1 MKKIS
6 IVIIPILLFT
16 QIVFAQNHL
25 NKIISV
31 NVKSLPLQD
40 ALTVISNEGDF
51 TFSYNSKVVKKDS
64 IVSISAKSKSVQDIL
79 RMLFKSNY
87 DFKESGNYIIIRRKA
102 ITTSSVISKSPVTT
116 DYFYITGVII
126 DEETG
131 DKIPDATIYEQQN
144 LISSMTDEKGNFSLK
159 LKNKYKT
166 ASVSISKQDYKDTTV
181 EIKTNFNQKLTIA
194 LAKKEPEFVAIED
207 AQFKNVEAE
216 KGTIRKEDYLLVIEK
231 KWFTNLFLTSKQKIQ
246 SLNLKKFYTTRGY
259 QFSLIPGI
267 GTHGKMNPQVV
278 NGISINLIGG
288 YSGGTSIFEVG
299 GIFNIDKRDVK
310 SCQVAGAVNLV
321 GGKMDGVQVSSLYN
335 EVNDTVKGT
344 QIAGLANVAKNE
356 VKGIQIASLY
366 NKAKNIKGL
375 QIGLVNVTNGTD
387 GTSVGLI
394 NISKGKRAKHRVGF
408 LLRVPRKN

>member
-1 MKKIS
+1 MTKIS
-6 IVIIPILLFT
+6 IVIIPILLLT

-25 NKIISV
+25 SKIISV

-40 ALTVISNEGDF
+40 ALMVISNEGDF
-51 TFSYNSKVVKKDS
+51 AFSYNSKVVKKDS
-64 IVSISAKSKSVQDIL
+64 IVSITAKSKSVQDIL
-79 RMLFKSNY
+79 RTLFKSGY
-87 DFKESGNYIIIRRKA
+87 DFKESGNYIIIRRKV
-102 ITTSSVISKSPVTT
+102 ITTSSVISNSPVTS
-116 DYFYITGVII
+116 DHFYITGVII

-144 LISSMTDEKGNFSLK
+144 LISSMTDEKGN
-159 LKNKYKT
+159 LKNKFKT

-194 LAKKEPEFVAIED
+194 LAKKEPEFVAMEE
-207 AQFKNVEAE
+207 AQTKNEEAE
-216 KGTIRKEDYLLVIEK
+216 TGTIRKEDYVLVLEK

-259 QFSLIPGI
+259 QFSIIPGI

-288 YSGGTSIFEVG
+288 YSGGTSIVEVG

-310 SCQVAGAVNLV
+310 SCQIAGAVNLV
-321 GGKMDGVQVSSLYN
+321 GGKMDGVQISSLYN
-335 EVNDTVKGT
+335 EVNDTVRGT
-344 QIAGLANVAKNE
+344 QIAGLANVAKKE

-375 QIGLVNVTNGTD
+375 QIGFVNVTDGTD

-408 LLRVPRKN
+408 ILRVPRKSNS

>member
-64 IVSISAKSKSVQDIL
+64 IVSISAKSKSVHDIL
-79 RMLFKSNY
+79 RTLFKSGY

-102 ITTSSVISKSPVTT
+102 ITTSSVISNSPVTS
-116 DYFYITGVII
+116 DHFYITGVII

-131 DKIPDATIYEQQN
+131 DKIQDATIYEQQN

-159 LKNKYKT
+159 LKNKFKT

-207 AQFKNVEAE
+207 AQYINVETE
-216 KGTIRKEDYLLVIEK
+216 TGTIRKEDYLLVIEK

-259 QFSLIPGI
+259 QFSIIPGI

-288 YSGGTSIFEVG
+288 YSGGTSIVEVG

-310 SCQVAGAVNLV
+310 SCQIAGAVNLV
-321 GGKMDGVQVSSLYN
+321 GGKMDGVQISSLYN
-335 EVNDTVKGT
+335 EVNDTIRGT
-344 QIAGLANVAKNE
+344 QIAGLANVAKKE

-375 QIGLVNVTNGTD
+375 QIGFVNVTDGTD
-387 GTSVGLI
+387 GTSVGFI

-408 LLRVPRKN
+408 ILRVPRKN